1 MPYSKGVTRK
11 TIGIDPKVPAQALTT
26 VLTFVLAKY
35 AIDLDAATSGA
46 ISVLLGVV
54 ISVRAPAPTTE
65 VK

>member
-1 MPYSKGVTRK
+1 MPYSKGVKRK
-11 TIGIDPKVPAQALTT
+11 TKGVDPKVPTQAITT

-46 ISVLLGVV
+46 VSVLLGVV
-54 ISVRAPAPTTE
+54 IGAIAPAPTTE